1 MSWQAIARKDFED
14 AVRSSLLWG
23 LTVLFL
29 LLVSA
34 AALILGYVTGSATSS
49 SIMNAL
55 NGVLVTTLVPLI
67 ALVVAYGAVVGER
80 ESGSL
85 KVLLS
90 LPHSRADVVLGK
102 VVGRSAAMAL
112 PIFVGFLLPGIA
124 LLLTP
129 AAFDLPKYLGFI
141 GFVMFLATVF
151 VAIATGISAAAS
163 TQRRAI
169 AGVIGFYFLFVPLWV
184 VVQSPL
190 QLYLT
195 FINPEALSALPL
207 TAQELLRAIR
217 LINPT
222 GSFKMLVGA
231 FLNDAL
237 FAPNPPQNVRVQPQR
252 VQLSAL
258 AMLVIWTVAPPVLGW
273 LRFREKDL

>member
-1 MSWQAIARKDFED
+1 MSWQAIAQKDFED
-14 AVRSSLLWG
+14 SVRSYLLWS
-23 LTVLFL
+23 LTALFL
-29 LLVSA
+29 VLVSLA
-34 AALILGYVTGSATSS
+34 VLILGYVTGNATSS
-49 SIMNAL
+49 AIINAL

-85 KVLLS
+85 KILLS

-102 VVGRSAAMAL
+102 VLGRSAAMAL
-112 PIFVGFLLPGIA
+112 PIFVGFLLPGLA

-129 AAFDLPKYLGFI
+129 TQFDLLRYVGYIL
-141 GFVMFLATVF
+141 FVVGLATVF

-163 TQRRAI
+163 SQRRAI

-190 QLYLT
+190 QIYLT
-195 FINPEALSALPL
+195 LINPGALDAVPISPKD
-207 TAQELLRAIR
+207 LLLSLR
-217 LINPT
+217 LFNPT

-231 FLNDAL
+231 FLNGAL
-237 FAPNPPQNVRVQPQR
+237 FAPAPPQNVKPRG

-258 AMLVIWTVAPPVLGW
+258 AMLLLWTFAPPLLGL
-273 LRFREKDL
+273 LRFEERDL